1 MTFLKNYKVAGE
13 STRCATSTS
22 TSTTAPLLR
31 RSLNIFVHITLRI
44 REPSLPPWPALAT
57 LTYVDPAS
65 AKASREKFNNMQIN
79 MKPSAAAALDQFA

>member
-13 STRCATSTS
+13 STRCATS

-65 AKASREKFNNMQIN
+65 AKASREKFTLRRPEEDLFRAQCTEDLI
-79 MKPSAAAALDQFA
+79 L